1 MSDEEQIQKALNTL
15 ALMRE
20 VSTLANSQIEADE
33 AARIIAETEA
43 WVKAAVRMAGKSIS
57 GEKLQAVLDGNTVT
71 LLPVIKEASTV
82 VNGRTDETF
91 NERDNFNSSVS
102 IIRD

>member
-1 MSDEEQIQKALNTL
+1 MSDEEQIQKALDTL

-20 VSTLANSQIEADE
+20 VSTLAKSQIEADE

-57 GEKLQAVLDGNTVT
+57 GEKLQAVLDGDTVT
-71 LLPVIKEASTV
+71 LLPVVKGASTM
-82 VNGRTDETF
+82 VNE
-91 NERDNFNSSVS
+91 ES
-102 IIRD
+102 

>member
-20 VSTLANSQIEADE
+20 VARLAKTQIEVDE
-33 AARIIAETEA
+33 AARIIAETES

-57 GEKLQAVLDGNTVT
+57 GEKLQAVLNGDTVT
-71 LLPVIKEASTV
+71 LLPVVRE
-82 VNGRTDETF
+82 G
-91 NERDNFNSSVS
+91 
-102 IIRD
+102 

>member
-20 VSTLANSQIEADE
+20 VARLAKTQIEVDE
-33 AARIIAETEA
+33 AARIIAETES

-57 GEKLQAVLDGNTVT
+57 GEKLQAVLDGDTVT
-71 LLPVIKEASTV
+71 LLPVVKEGLSKPT
-82 VNGRTDETF
+82 
-91 NERDNFNSSVS
+91 S
-102 IIRD
+102 

>member
-20 VSTLANSQIEADE
+20 VATLANSQIEADE

-43 WVKAAVRMAGKSIS
+43 
-57 GEKLQAVLDGNTVT
+57 
-71 LLPVIKEASTV
+71 
-82 VNGRTDETF
+82 
-91 NERDNFNSSVS
+91 
-102 IIRD
+102 

>member
-20 VSTLANSQIEADE
+20 VATLANSQIEADE

-43 WVKAAVRMAGKSIS
+43 WVKAAVKMAGKSIS
-57 GEKLQAVLDGNTVT
+57 GEKLQAVLNGDTVT
-71 LLPVIKEASTV
+71 LLPVVKEASTV
-82 VNGRTDETF
+82 VSE
-91 NERDNFNSSVS
+91 V
-102 IIRD
+102 IQ